1 MKKKF
6 TKIVFYIL
14 YIVLI
19 SSFVTNI
26 VYGTDSQFDISE
38 FDNFNNPIQ
47 NSSNKISA
55 NVITVVRIIAVT
67 IAIIML
73 LAVAMKYM
81 TSAPGDRADIKKH
94 AISYL
99 IGAFIIFGV
108 TGIIEFLIEL
118 SNVVDKHL

>member
-1 MKKKF
+1 MKNKLKK
-6 TKIVFYIL
+6 
-14 YIVLI
+14 VLI
-19 SSFVTNI
+19 MIIYFILLSSCLSNI
-26 VYGTDSQFDISE
+26 VIGSGEQYNIE
-38 FDNFNNPIQ
+38 VFDNFNNPIQ
-47 NSSNKISA
+47 NSSNNISA

-67 IAIIML
+67 IAIVML

-99 IGAFIIFGV
+99 IGASIIFGV

>member
-6 TKIVFYIL
+6 TKVVFFIL

-19 SSFVTNI
+19 SLFVTNI
-26 VYGTDSQFDISE
+26 AHGTGNQFDISE
-38 FDNFNNPIQ
+38 FDNYNNPIQ
-47 NSSNKISA
+47 NSSNNISA

-67 IAIIML
+67 IAIVML

>member
-6 TKIVFYIL
+6 TKIVIYSL

-19 SSFVTNI
+19 SLFVTNI
-26 VYGTDSQFDISE
+26 VYGTDSQFNISE

-47 NSSNKISA
+47 KSSNKISA

-67 IAIIML
+67 IAIVML

>member
-6 TKIVFYIL
+6 TKIVIYIL

-19 SSFVTNI
+19 SLFVTNI
-26 VYGTDSQFDISE
+26 VYGTDSQFNISE

-47 NSSNKISA
+47 KSSNKISA

-67 IAIIML
+67 IAIVML

>member
-1 MKKKF
+1 MKNKLKK
-6 TKIVFYIL
+6 
-14 YIVLI
+14 VLI
-19 SSFVTNI
+19 MIIYFILLSSCLSNI
-26 VYGTDSQFDISE
+26 VIGSGEQYNIE
-38 FDNFNNPIQ
+38 VFDNFNNPIQ
-47 NSSNKISA
+47 NSSNNISA

-67 IAIIML
+67 IAIVML

-81 TSAPGDRADIKKH
+81 TSAPGDREDIKKH

-99 IGAFIIFGV
+99 IGASIIFGV

>member
-6 TKIVFYIL
+6 TKIVIYSL

-19 SSFVTNI
+19 SLFVTNI
-26 VYGTDSQFDISE
+26 VYGTDSQFNISE

-47 NSSNKISA
+47 KSSNKISA

-67 IAIIML
+67 IAIVML

-81 TSAPGDRADIKKH
+81 TSAPGDRADIKK
-94 AISYL
+94 
-99 IGAFIIFGV
+99 
-108 TGIIEFLIEL
+108 
-118 SNVVDKHL
+118 

>member
-81 TSAPGDRADIKKH
+81 TSAPGDRADIKNMQ
-94 AISYL
+94 
-99 IGAFIIFGV
+99 
-108 TGIIEFLIEL
+108 FLI
-118 SNVVDKHL
+118 

>member
-6 TKIVFYIL
+6 TKIVICIL

-26 VYGTDSQFDISE
+26 VHGTGNQFNISE

-47 NSSNKISA
+47 KSSNKISA

-67 IAIIML
+67 IAIVML